1 MLVLKAIFFFL
12 FFCKVKEMEDTRVR
26 HNKEKEKDN
35 IEPNKMT
42 KKISLHLNHMGT
54 PII

>member
-1 MLVLKAIFFFL
+1 MLVLEAIFL
-12 FFCKVKEMEDTRVR
+12 FFSCKVKEMEATRVR

-42 KKISLHLNHMGT
+42 KKNSLYLNHMGT

>member
-1 MLVLKAIFFFL
+1 
-12 FFCKVKEMEDTRVR
+12 MEATRVR

-42 KKISLHLNHMGT
+42 KKNFT
-54 PII
+54 VP